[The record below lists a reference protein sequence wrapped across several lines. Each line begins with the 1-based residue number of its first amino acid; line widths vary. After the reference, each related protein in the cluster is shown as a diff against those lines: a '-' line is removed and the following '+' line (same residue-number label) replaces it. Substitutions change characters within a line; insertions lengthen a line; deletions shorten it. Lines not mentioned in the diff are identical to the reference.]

1 MSELVIV
8 GIVFGCAFGGAL
20 VGMFVAGHLPK
31 HHLDADS
38 KDVVKAAMAM
48 VATVA
53 ALIVGLLI
61 ASAKGSFDNKDN
73 ELKHLAAYIV
83 LLDRAMAQYGAE
95 TMEIR
100 SLFRQIIAM
109 RISQIWSEGD
119 NDEVATELV
128 GQGPGLEEI
137 QRKVL
142 DLSPQNDEQRWLK
155 STALQ
160 MTNEIAEA
168 RLLVLE
174 ELGSS
179 IQWPFLAILVFWVA
193 MIFASFGLFAP
204 RNGIAV
210 AVLLISSLSVTGA
223 LYLIVEMDQPYSG
236 LIKISSAPM
245 RAALNQLGR

>member
-1 MSELVIV
+1 MSELIIV

-20 VGMFVAGHLPK
+20 MGMFVAGQLPK
-31 HHLDADS
+31 HHLDVDS
-38 KDVVKAAMAM
+38 KDVVKAAMAL

-61 ASAKGSFDNKDN
+61 ASAKNSFDSKDN
-73 ELKHLAAYIV
+73 EVKHLAAYIV
-83 LLDRAMAQYGAE
+83 LLDRTMAQYGDE
-95 TMEIR
+95 TIEIR
-100 SLFRQIIAM
+100 SLFRQIIAK
-109 RISQIWSEGD
+109 RISQIWPEDD
-119 NDEVATELV
+119 NDKVVTELV
-128 GQGPGLEEI
+128 GQRGVEEI
-137 QRKVL
+137 QRKVF
-142 DLSPQNDEQRWLK
+142 DLSPQNDDQRWLK

-174 ELGSS
+174 QLESS
-179 IQWPFLAILVFWVA
+179 IQWPFLAILIFWVA

-223 LYLIVEMDQPYSG
+223 LYLIVEMDQSYSG

>member
-1 MSELVIV
+1 MSELIIV

-20 VGMFVAGHLPK
+20 MGMFVAGQLPE

-38 KDVVKAAMAM
+38 KDVVKAAMAL

-61 ASAKGSFDNKDN
+61 ASAKSSFDSKDN
-73 ELKHLAAYIV
+73 EVKHLAAYIV
-83 LLDRAMAQYGAE
+83 LLDRTMAQYGDE
-95 TMEIR
+95 TIEIR

-109 RISQIWSEGD
+109 RISQIWPEDD
-119 NDEVATELV
+119 NDKVVTELV
-128 GQGPGLEEI
+128 GQRGVEEI
-137 QRKVL
+137 QRKVF
-142 DLSPQNDEQRWLK
+142 DLSPQNDDQRWLK

-174 ELGSS
+174 QLESS
-179 IQWPFLAILVFWVA
+179 IQWPFLAILIFWVA

>member
-1 MSELVIV
+1 MSELIIV

-20 VGMFVAGHLPK
+20 MGMFVAGQLPK

-38 KDVVKAAMAM
+38 KDVVKAAMAL

-61 ASAKGSFDNKDN
+61 ASAKSSFDSKDN
-73 ELKHLAAYIV
+73 EVKHLAAYIV
-83 LLDRAMAQYGAE
+83 LLDRTMAQYGDE
-95 TMEIR
+95 TIEIR

-109 RISQIWSEGD
+109 RISQIWPEDD
-119 NDEVATELV
+119 NDKVATELV
-128 GQGPGLEEI
+128 GQRGVDEI

-142 DLSPQNDEQRWLK
+142 DLSPQNDDQRWLK

-174 ELGSS
+174 QLESS
-179 IQWPFLAILVFWVA
+179 IQWPFLAILIFWVA